1 MTTLPRFDETE
12 VTVTEGVIKIAQR
25 SRNYSTATIEIPTI
39 MWATFQDAVD
49 KALDDEFISRCPPT
63 STDLAGEAFH
73 LLQAMNKAKLEE
85 MEADLPAH
93 KRQDYAEKMYE
104 MADDAR
110 KALRENFSE

>member
-49 KALDDEFISRCPPT
+49 KALDDDYISRAPT
-63 STDLAGEAFH
+63 SDLAGEAFH
-73 LLQAMNKAKLEE
+73 LLNAMNMAKVEELER
-85 MEADLPAH
+85 DLPPH
-93 KRQDYAEKMYE
+93 KRTGYAEKMAE
-104 MADDAR
+104 IADDAR
-110 KALRENFSE
+110 KAARENQP